1 MQELLNKVIK
11 DPIHGFI
18 DFNGARENEL
28 KNLLSDPFFQRLR
41 RVKQLGFSDYVFPSA
56 AHSRFAHSLGVY
68 KIAKRMLTIIEP
80 EGSSGNWSQKAEACL
95 AAALLHDVGHGMFS
109 HAFEKAME
117 FFLARNKLED
127 EKRESLE
134 HAVDHEKVSRKIIT
148 NSTIGKALINFGG
161 TEFPAMVRN
170 IIKKAD
176 KNCIYT
182 SVVSSQLDADRLDY
196 AKRDA
201 YFAGVSS
208 GGIDL
213 DWLLRNLKV
222 GENGDAR
229 FLYVDSKA
237 YISLEQFTVTLFQL
251 YPTIY
256 LHKKTRGL
264 EFMFALL
271 LSRVFEL
278 IAADDVPATG
288 LSDGHP
294 FVRFF
299 RDPSNLDHARL
310 LDDTLFWG
318 SLHQFREA
326 SDASVSDIA
335 TRLSDRRI
343 LPMIDIWK
351 VADEV
356 LASRSD
362 IVELTAKARV
372 DRIEAVC
379 KAVAARLHEETSI
392 WSDGCY
398 YDTYNRPIYNPM
410 GVVGGNPQQ
419 INVSVGGQI
428 LDIASISPVVAS
440 AASFNIHRI
449 YYDDRKVRKVDDLKR
464 FIREAV
470 ETELARVEGQTSAA
484 AGS

>member
-1 MQELLNKVIK
+1 
-11 DPIHGFI
+11 
-18 DFNGARENEL
+18 
-28 KNLLSDPFFQRLR
+28 
-41 RVKQLGFSDYVFPSA
+41 
-56 AHSRFAHSLGVY
+56 
-68 KIAKRMLTIIEP
+68 
-80 EGSSGNWSQKAEACL
+80 
-95 AAALLHDVGHGMFS
+95 
-109 HAFEKAME
+109 ME
-117 FFLARNKLED
+117 FFLARNKLD
-127 EKRESLE
+127 EAKRESLE
-134 HAVDHEKVSRKIIT
+134 DAVDHEKVTQKIIID
-148 NSTIGKALINFGG
+148 STIGKALINFGG
-161 TEFPAMVRN
+161 TEFPAMVRD

-208 GGIDL
+208 GGIDV

-222 GENGDAR
+222 GENADAR

-256 LHKKTRGL
+256 LHKKARGL

-278 IAADDVPATG
+278 IAAGNVPATG
-288 LSDGHP
+288 LSETHP

-299 RDPSNLDHARL
+299 RDPSNLDQARL

-335 TRLSDRRI
+335 ARLSDRRI
-343 LPMIDIWK
+343 LPMVDIWK

-356 LASRSD
+356 LALRPGD
-362 IVELTAKARV
+362 LELTARGRGE
-372 DRIEAVC
+372 RIEAIC
-379 KAVAARLHEETSI
+379 KAVAARLQKETSI
-392 WSDGCY
+392 WGDGCY
-398 YDTYNRPIYNPM
+398 YDTYNRPIYKPM
-410 GVVGGNPQQ
+410 GVVGGDPQQ

-440 AASFNIHRI
+440 ATSFNIHRI
-449 YYDDRKVRKVDDLKR
+449 YYDDRKARNAAELKR
-464 FIREAV
+464 FIRDAV
-470 ETELARVEGQTSAA
+470 ETEMARV
-484 AGS
+484 